1 LSTAGYKESIMSIEE
16 TRARLNRQIKGVIAE
31 SKINLTPAQQEQLPQ
46 LVSDITDT
54 ALVEFDALLGS
65 MVRAGQM
72 PNMES
77 AAAANT
83 SSAPAPGI
91 APAVAAPLPAEEILW
106 QGRPFLSLGEHY
118 VVTTQRVRMITGLFG
133 KDRED
138 IELIRIQD
146 VDHTQGLGERVLNIG
161 DVFLHSGDKI
171 HPDIVLRNVTDPA
184 GVHEIIRAAVM
195 EYRRRYPFAFRQE
208 L

>member
-1 LSTAGYKESIMSIEE
+1 MSIEE
-16 TRARLNRQIKGVIAE
+16 TRARLNRQIKSVIAE
-31 SKINLTPAQQEQLPQ
+31 SKINWTPAQQEQLPQ

-65 MVRAGQM
+65 MVRAGQI
-72 PNMES
+72 PNMGS
-77 AAAANT
+77 TAASQNALP
-83 SSAPAPGI
+83 APAPGT
-91 APAVAAPLPAEEILW
+91 APAVTGPVPAEEILW

-118 VVTTQRVRMITGLFG
+118 IVTTQRVRMITGLLG

-161 DVFLHSGDKI
+161 DVFLHSADKI
-171 HPDIVLRNVTDPA
+171 HPDTVLSNVTDPA
-184 GVHEIIRAAVM
+184 GVHEIIRTAIM
-195 EYRRRYPFAFRQE
+195 EARRRYPFAFRQE